1 MQKIIISDSIFAF
14 MNLNGLSMRRY
25 SALAALLCILFAVIF
40 IGCATRRSGLR
51 NMAAVSRYF
60 DRDVN
65 TVWDAVIQSVKGIPI
80 EIKDKEQGFIK
91 THWVK
96 DWSAKKTTG
105 LFLEESWQGRYR
117 LLIKVTSEQNK
128 SYVSI
133 NTQIEEKAPGGSR
146 AFRWKRITSDGTIE
160 QDFLKK
166 VENVL
171 SSP

>member
-1 MQKIIISDSIFAF
+1 
-14 MNLNGLSMRRY
+14 MNLRGLSIRRY
-25 SALAALLCILFAVIF
+25 SIIIVLLWVLFAFIS
-40 IGCATRRSGLR
+40 IGCATRRSELR
-51 NMAAVSRYF
+51 NMATVSRYF

-65 TVWDAVIQSVKGIPI
+65 TVWDAVTQSVKGIPI
-80 EIKDKEQGFIK
+80 EIKDKEQGFLK

-96 DWSAKKTTG
+96 DWSIKKTTG
-105 LFLEESWQGRYR
+105 LFLEENWQGRYR

-146 AFRWKRITSDGTIE
+146 AFRWNRITSDGTLE

-166 VENVL
+166 LENIL
-171 SSP
+171 DSQ